1 MATAHTTAHGHDHGH
16 HGAHHN
22 EGAHGSVKSYIVG
35 FVLSVILTAIP
46 FGLVMSGALPAGT
59 AIPVCFGLGIVQIIV
74 HLVYFLHMN
83 SSSARSWNMA
93 AFLFTLLIVAILVV
107 GSWWVM
113 LHLNANMMPG
123 AMPME

>member
-1 MATAHTTAHGHDHGH
+1 MGASHSATAAHGHDHGH
-16 HGAHHN
+16 HGDS
-22 EGAHGSVKSYIVG
+22 AHGSVKSYIIG
-35 FVLSVILTAIP
+35 FILSVILTAIP
-46 FGLVMSGALPAGT
+46 FALVMSGALPAET
-59 AIPVCFGLGIVQIIV
+59 AVPVCFGLGIVQIVV

-83 SSSARSWNMA
+83 AASSRSWNMA
-93 AFLFTLLIVAILVV
+93 AFIFTLLIVAIVVV